1 MPLSEKTKE
10 EIERDIL
17 LLRESMDIL
26 HEMILEQGEIL
37 DEIEENV
44 AITTTDVA
52 DGTKE
57 LPDHTDHTDHN
68 IWLYVISIGGLLSA
82 ITWSILLL

>member
-44 AITTTDVA
+44 AITTIDVA

-57 LPDHTDHTDHN
+57 LPDHNDHN